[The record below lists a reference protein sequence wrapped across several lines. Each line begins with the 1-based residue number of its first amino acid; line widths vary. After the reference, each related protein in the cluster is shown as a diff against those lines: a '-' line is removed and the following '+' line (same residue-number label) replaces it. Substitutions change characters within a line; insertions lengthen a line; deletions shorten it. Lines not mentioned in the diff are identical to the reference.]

1 MGTES
6 TLLQWLFVNIWPWMT
21 YVWVLVLAILIVFTF
36 SGHVERTGDKSAFH
50 FIIEAA
56 RKKLLVAWLLC
67 TAVAGLF
74 VYIVAWKYFGE
85 DFDKA
90 SEYMNILYERIG
102 DPVLTFGDWCGI
114 VFIFLLPYAI
124 QIYHRRLIRPKL
136 SAWFRRFRV
145 SQTSDTMSD
154 IRIEQGKYQP
164 KNFNPTDYYR
174 KGEFFFGMDENNNP
188 IYKTDDY
195 LAKVNIK
202 ILGATQTGK
211 GVIQGV
217 LIDQAIMKGWG
228 VWFWDQKP
236 DKFIYSIMKQRC
248 ESEGREFHEIDLNG
262 EGIGD
267 YAPFE
272 NGTQR
277 EILDRF
283 FNALN
288 LEEDNTTADFYKENA
303 QEVMYYIYPYWDR
316 SLKDLKKLLS
326 GNDSR
331 IPEEKQEWVYKNA
344 GKIRTKLN
352 KLLQLPNLSPEK
364 GKGINVTE
372 LIKSGAIVYI
382 RGSTKDKEVR
392 KILKSMLREWST
404 AVIREQPE
412 NHVFSVIDEARFV
425 ISSEVA
431 DSLATILSSNASL
444 SIAYQERDD
453 LLNIPDEKPLIA
465 QSIKKGAETNTNLT
479 LVYRCNDETAEWI
492 AKNSGTTAKSLTK
505 LEEVDTDGYGA
516 ENWKG
521 RRMIGQQEEYYIPVN
536 TVLAVEERVGIMQ
549 TMFELSRV
557 LFTCWVPVEKFY
569 TMPARQ
575 LQQEIDSQYDEFE
588 QPEPEYSFNPDAMS
602 DEEKASFE
610 AVLYDEYTYDEYE
623 VDSEEKRT
631 RIKKIR

>member
-21 YVWVLVLAILIVFTF
+21 YVWVLVLAILVVFTF

-90 SEYMNILYERIG
+90 SEYMNLLYERIG

-124 QIYHRRLIRPKL
+124 QIYHRRFIRPKL

-248 ESEGREFHEIDLNG
+248 ELEGREFHEIDLNG

-521 RRMIGQQEEYYIPVN
+521 RRMIGQLEEYYIPVN

-588 QPEPEYSFNPDAMS
+588 QPKPEYEFNPDAMS

-610 AVLYDEYTYDEYE
+610 AVLYDEYE

>member
-1 MGTES
+1 MEAES
-6 TLLQWLFVNIWPWMT
+6 TLLQWLFDNIWPWMT
-21 YVWVLVLAILIVFTF
+21 YVWVLILAILIVFTF
-36 SGHVERTGDKSAFH
+36 SGHVEKTGDKSAFH
-50 FIIEAA
+50 FIIETA

-90 SEYMNILYERIG
+90 SEYINLLYERIG

-114 VFIFLLPYAI
+114 VFIFLLPYAM
-124 QIYHRRLIRPKL
+124 QIYHRRFIRPKI

-164 KNFNPTDYYR
+164 KNFNPLDWYR
-174 KGEFFFGMDENNNP
+174 EGEFFFGMDDKNLP
-188 IYKTDDY
+188 IYKSDDY
-195 LAKVNIK
+195 LSKVNIK

-217 LIDQAIMKGWG
+217 LADQAIMKGWG

-248 ESEGREFHEIDLNG
+248 ISERKEIFEIDING
-262 EGIGD
+262 EGIGE

-272 NGTQR
+272 HGTKR

-283 FNALN
+283 FSAFG
-288 LEEDNTTADFYKENA
+288 LETGGTDADYYKNNA
-303 QEVMYYIYPYWDR
+303 QEVMYFIFPFWDR

-326 GNDSR
+326 GHDKR
-331 IPEEKQEWVYKNA
+331 IPEDKQEWIQKNS
-344 GKIRTKLN
+344 GNIRTQLN
-352 KLLQLPNLSPEK
+352 KWLELPGLSPKK
-364 GKGINVTE
+364 GEGLNITE
-372 LIKSGAIVYI
+372 LIKNGSVVYVK
-382 RGSTKDKEVR
+382 GSTKDKVVR
-392 KILKSMLREWST
+392 AVLKTMLREWST

-412 NHVFSVIDEARFV
+412 KHIFGILDEARFV

-575 LQQEIDSQYDEFE
+575 VQQEIDSQYDDVV
-588 QPEPEYSFNPDAMS
+588 QPEPEYDFNPDYMS
-602 DEEKASFE
+602 NEEKASFE
-610 AVLYDEYTYDEYE
+610 AVLYDEYE
-623 VDSEEKRT
+623 VESEEKRT

>member
-1 MGTES
+1 MEAES
-6 TLLQWLFVNIWPWMT
+6 TLLQWLFDNIWPWMT
-21 YVWVLVLAILIVFTF
+21 YVWVLILAILIVFTF
-36 SGHVERTGDKSAFH
+36 SGHVEKTGDKSAFH

-90 SEYMNILYERIG
+90 SEYINLLYERIG
-102 DPVLTFGDWCGI
+102 DPVLSFGDWCGI

-124 QIYHRRLIRPKL
+124 QIYHRRFIRPKL

-174 KGEFFFGMDENNNP
+174 KGEFFFGMDDKNNP

-352 KLLQLPNLSPEK
+352 KLLQLPNLFPEK
-364 GKGINVTE
+364 GKGLNVTE
-372 LIKSGAIVYI
+372 LIKSGAVVYI
-382 RGSTKDKEVR
+382 KGSTKDKEVR
-392 KILKSMLREWST
+392 RILKSMLREWST

-412 NHVFSVIDEARFV
+412 THIFGVLDEARFV
-425 ISSEVA
+425 MSSEVA

-575 LQQEIDSQYDEFE
+575 LQQEIDSQYDEVE
-588 QPEPEYSFNPDAMS
+588 QPEPEYEFNPDAMS

-610 AVLYDEYTYDEYE
+610 AVLYDEYE

>member
-1 MGTES
+1 MEAES
-6 TLLQWLFVNIWPWMT
+6 TMLQWLFDNIWPWMT
-21 YVWVLVLAILIVFTF
+21 YVWVLILAILIVFTF
-36 SGHVERTGDKSAFH
+36 SGHVEKTGDKSAFH

-90 SEYMNILYERIG
+90 SEYINLLYERIG

-114 VFIFLLPYAI
+114 VFIFLLPYAL
-124 QIYHRRLIRPKL
+124 QIYHRRFLRPKL

-164 KNFNPTDYYR
+164 KNFNPLEWYR
-174 KGEFFFGMDENNNP
+174 EGEFFFGMDDKNLP
-188 IYKTDDY
+188 IYKSDDY
-195 LAKVNIK
+195 LSKVNIK

-217 LIDQAIMKGWG
+217 LADQAIMKGWG

-248 ESEGREFHEIDLNG
+248 ISEKKEIFEIDING
-262 EGIGD
+262 EGIGE

-272 NGTQR
+272 HGTKR

-283 FNALN
+283 FSAFG
-288 LEEDNTTADFYKENA
+288 LETGGTDADYYKNNA
-303 QEVMYYIYPYWDR
+303 QEVMYFIFPLWDR

-326 GNDSR
+326 GHDKR
-331 IPEEKQEWVYKNA
+331 IPEDKQEWIQKSSGN
-344 GKIRTKLN
+344 IRTQLN
-352 KLLQLPNLSPEK
+352 KWLELPGLSPKK
-364 GKGINVTE
+364 GEGLNITE
-372 LIKSGAIVYI
+372 LIKNGSVVYVK
-382 RGSTKDKEVR
+382 GSTKDKVVR
-392 KILKSMLREWST
+392 AVLKTMLREWST

-412 NHVFSVIDEARFV
+412 KHIFGILDEARFV

-575 LQQEIDSQYDEFE
+575 VQQEIDSQYDDVV
-588 QPEPEYSFNPDAMS
+588 QPEPEYDFNPDSMS

-610 AVLYDEYTYDEYE
+610 AVLYDEYE
-623 VDSEEKRT
+623 VESEEKRT

>member
-1 MGTES
+1 MTAES
-6 TLLQWLFVNIWPWMT
+6 ALLQWLFDNIWPWMT
-21 YVWVLVLAILIVFTF
+21 WLWVFILAILIVFTF
-36 SGHVERTGDKSAFH
+36 SGHVEKTGDKNAFH

-56 RKKLLVAWLLC
+56 RKKLLVAWLLS

-90 SEYMNILYERIG
+90 SEYINLLYERIG

-114 VFIFLLPYAI
+114 VFIFLLPYAM
-124 QIYHRRLIRPKL
+124 QIYHRRFIRPKL

-164 KNFNPTDYYR
+164 KNFNPLEWYR
-174 KGEFFFGMDENNNP
+174 EGEFFFGMDDKNLP
-188 IYKTDDY
+188 IYKSDDY
-195 LAKVNIK
+195 LSKVNIK

-217 LIDQAIMKGWG
+217 LADQAIMKGWG

-248 ESEGREFHEIDLNG
+248 ISEKKEIFEIDLNG
-262 EGIGD
+262 EGIGE

-272 NGTQR
+272 HGTKR

-283 FNALN
+283 FSAFG
-288 LEEDNTTADFYKENA
+288 LETGGTDADYYKNNA
-303 QEVMYYIYPYWDR
+303 QEVMYFIFPFWDR
-316 SLKDLKKLLS
+316 SLKDLKNLLS
-326 GNDSR
+326 GHDRR
-331 IPEEKQEWVYKNA
+331 IPEDKQEWVHKNSA
-344 GKIRTKLN
+344 NIRTQLN
-352 KLLQLPNLSPEK
+352 KWLELPGLSPKK
-364 GKGINVTE
+364 GEGLNVTE
-372 LIKSGAIVYI
+372 LIKNGSVVYVK
-382 RGSTKDKEVR
+382 GSTKDKVVR
-392 KILKSMLREWST
+392 AVLKTMLREWST

-412 NHVFSVIDEARFV
+412 THIFGILDEARFV

-557 LFTCWVPVEKFY
+557 LFTCWVPVKEFY
-569 TMPARQ
+569 KIPARPQ
-575 LQQEIDSQYDEFE
+575 GLKSESQPQESTAKNLPPAPSY
-588 QPEPEYSFNPDAMS
+588 NPDTMS
-602 DEEKASFE
+602 DEERASLE
-610 AVLYDEYTYDEYE
+610 AMMKNE
-623 VDSEEKRT
+623 VESEENQVRFDD
-631 RIKKIR
+631 IG

>member
-1 MGTES
+1 MEAES
-6 TLLQWLFVNIWPWMT
+6 TLLQWLFDNIWPWMT
-21 YVWVLVLAILIVFTF
+21 YAWVLILAILIVFTF
-36 SGHVERTGDKSAFH
+36 SGHVEKTGDKSAFH

-90 SEYMNILYERIG
+90 SEYINLLYERIG
-102 DPVLTFGDWCGI
+102 DPVITFGDWCGI
-114 VFIFLLPYAI
+114 VFIFLLPYAL
-124 QIYHRRLIRPKL
+124 QIYHRRFLRPKL

-164 KNFNPTDYYR
+164 KNFNPLEWYR
-174 KGEFFFGMDENNNP
+174 EGEFFFGMDDKNLP
-188 IYKTDDY
+188 IYKSDDY
-195 LAKVNIK
+195 LSKVNIK

-217 LIDQAIMKGWG
+217 LADQAIMKGWG

-248 ESEGREFHEIDLNG
+248 ISEKKEIFEIDING
-262 EGIGD
+262 DGIGE

-272 NGTQR
+272 HGTKR

-283 FNALN
+283 FSAFG
-288 LEEDNTTADFYKENA
+288 LETGGTDADYYKNNA
-303 QEVMYYIYPYWDR
+303 QEVMYFIFPFWDR

-326 GNDSR
+326 GHDKR
-331 IPEEKQEWVYKNA
+331 IPEDKQEWIQKSSGN
-344 GKIRTKLN
+344 IRTQLN
-352 KLLQLPNLSPEK
+352 KWLELPGISPKK
-364 GKGINVTE
+364 GEGLNITE
-372 LIKSGAIVYI
+372 LIKNGSVVYVK
-382 RGSTKDKEVR
+382 GSTKDKVVR
-392 KILKSMLREWST
+392 AVLKTMLREWST

-412 NHVFSVIDEARFV
+412 KHIFGILDEARFV

-575 LQQEIDSQYDEFE
+575 VQQEIDSQYDDGV
-588 QPEPEYSFNPDAMS
+588 QPEPEYDFNPDSMS

-610 AVLYDEYTYDEYE
+610 AVLYDEYE
-623 VDSEEKRT
+623 VESEEKRT

>member
-1 MGTES
+1 MEAES
-6 TLLQWLFVNIWPWMT
+6 TMLQWLFDNIWPWMT
-21 YVWVLVLAILIVFTF
+21 YVWVLILAILIVFTF
-36 SGHVERTGDKSAFH
+36 SGHVEKTGDKSAFH

-90 SEYMNILYERIG
+90 SEYINLLYERIG

-114 VFIFLLPYAI
+114 VFIFLLPYAL
-124 QIYHRRLIRPKL
+124 QIYHRRFLRPKL

-164 KNFNPTDYYR
+164 KNFNPLEWYR
-174 KGEFFFGMDENNNP
+174 EGEFFFGMDDKNLP
-188 IYKTDDY
+188 IYKSDDY
-195 LAKVNIK
+195 LSKVNIK

-217 LIDQAIMKGWG
+217 LADQAIMKGWG

-248 ESEGREFHEIDLNG
+248 ISEKKEIFEIDING
-262 EGIGD
+262 EGIGE

-272 NGTQR
+272 HGTKR

-283 FNALN
+283 FSAFG
-288 LEEDNTTADFYKENA
+288 LETGGTDADYYKNNA
-303 QEVMYYIYPYWDR
+303 QEVMYFIFPFWDR

-326 GNDSR
+326 GHDKR
-331 IPEEKQEWVYKNA
+331 IPEDKQEWIQKSSGN
-344 GKIRTKLN
+344 IRTQLN
-352 KLLQLPNLSPEK
+352 KWLELPGLSPKK
-364 GKGINVTE
+364 GEGLNITE
-372 LIKSGAIVYI
+372 LIKNGSVVYVK
-382 RGSTKDKEVR
+382 GSTKDKVVR
-392 KILKSMLREWST
+392 AVLKTMLREWST

-412 NHVFSVIDEARFV
+412 KHIFGILDEARFV

-575 LQQEIDSQYDEFE
+575 VQQEIDSQYDDVV
-588 QPEPEYSFNPDAMS
+588 QPEPEYDFNPDSMS

-610 AVLYDEYTYDEYE
+610 AVLYDEYE
-623 VDSEEKRT
+623 VESEEKRT

>member
-1 MGTES
+1 MEAEN

-21 YVWVLVLAILIVFTF
+21 YAWVFILAILIVFTF
-36 SGHVERTGDKSAFH
+36 SGHVEKTGDKSAFH

-67 TAVAGLF
+67 TAVAVLF

-90 SEYMNILYERIG
+90 SEYINLLYERIG
-102 DPVLTFGDWCGI
+102 DPVLTFSDWCGI
-114 VFIFLLPYAI
+114 VFIFLLPYAM
-124 QIYHRRLIRPKL
+124 QIYHRRFIRPKL

-164 KNFNPTDYYR
+164 KNFNPLDWYR
-174 KGEFFFGMDENNNP
+174 EGEFFFGMDDKNLP
-188 IYKTDDY
+188 IYKSDDY
-195 LAKVNIK
+195 LSKVNIK

-217 LIDQAIMKGWG
+217 LADQAIMKGWG

-248 ESEGREFHEIDLNG
+248 ISEKKEIFEIDING
-262 EGIGD
+262 DGIGE

-272 NGTQR
+272 HGTKR

-283 FNALN
+283 FSAFG
-288 LEEDNTTADFYKENA
+288 LEAGGTDADYYKNNA
-303 QEVMYYIYPYWDR
+303 QEVMYFIFPFWDR
-316 SLKDLKKLLS
+316 SLKDLKNLLS
-326 GNDSR
+326 GHDKR
-331 IPEEKQEWVYKNA
+331 IPDDKQEWIQKNS
-344 GKIRTKLN
+344 GNIRTQLN
-352 KLLQLPNLSPEK
+352 KWLELPGLSPQK
-364 GKGINVTE
+364 GEGLNVTE
-372 LIKSGAIVYI
+372 LIKNGSVVYVK
-382 RGSTKDKEVR
+382 GSTKDKVVR
-392 KILKSMLREWST
+392 AVLKTMLREWST

-412 NHVFSVIDEARFV
+412 KHIFGILDEARFV

-569 TMPARQ
+569 KMPARQ
-575 LQQEIDSQYDEFE
+575 VQQQYDEVV
-588 QPEPEYSFNPDAMS
+588 QPEPEYDFNPDTMS

-610 AVLYDEYTYDEYE
+610 AVLYDVYG

>member
-21 YVWVLVLAILIVFTF
+21 YVWVLVLAILVVFTF

-90 SEYMNILYERIG
+90 SEYMNLLYERIG

-124 QIYHRRLIRPKL
+124 QIYHRRFIRPKL

-248 ESEGREFHEIDLNG
+248 VSEGREFHEIDLNG

-557 LFTCWVPVEKFY
+557 LFTCWVTVEKFY

-588 QPEPEYSFNPDAMS
+588 QPEPEYEFNPDAMS

-610 AVLYDEYTYDEYE
+610 AVLYDEYE

>member
-1 MGTES
+1 MEAES

-21 YVWVLVLAILIVFTF
+21 YVWVLILAILIVFTF
-36 SGHVERTGDKSAFH
+36 SGHVEKTGDKSAFH

-90 SEYMNILYERIG
+90 SEYINLLYERIG

-114 VFIFLLPYAI
+114 VFVFLLPYAI
-124 QIYHRRLIRPKL
+124 QIYHRRFIRPKL

-174 KGEFFFGMDENNNP
+174 KGEFFFGMDDKNAP

-248 ESEGREFHEIDLNG
+248 KSEGREFHEIDLNG

-364 GKGINVTE
+364 GKGLNVTE
-372 LIKSGAIVYI
+372 LIKSGAVVYI
-382 RGSTKDKEVR
+382 KGSTKDKEVR
-392 KILKSMLREWST
+392 RILKSMLREWST

-412 NHVFSVIDEARFV
+412 THIFGVLDEARFV
-425 ISSEVA
+425 MSSEVA

-521 RRMIGQQEEYYIPVN
+521 RRMIGQQEEYYIPIN

-569 TMPARQ
+569 TMPVRQ
-575 LQQEIDSQYDEFE
+575 LQQEIDSQYDEVI
-588 QPEPEYSFNPDAMS
+588 QPEPEYEFNPDAMS

-610 AVLYDEYTYDEYE
+610 AVLYDEYE